1 MLGHLSSAS
10 ILGPSFILY
19 LMVRSFSWQTPSER
33 QMPGGFFFLPTL
45 WRQNRSPRCGSR
57 PASSENDGEAGVS
70 IYQNMEAQAWLLYSV
85 VSPEPSWSGSHT
97 RVCRQKTLDVTLSEL
112 GAHVRSPPGDMRRVQ
127 RERCAGLFAQGEL
140 EQPTKEALESTAEDQ
155 SPIPALPHCT

>member
-1 MLGHLSSAS
+1 MLGRLSSAS
-10 ILGPSFILY
+10 ILGPSFTLY

-70 IYQNMEAQAWLLYSV
+70 IHQNTKAQAWLLYSV
-85 VSPEPSWSGSHT
+85 VSPEPSWSGRPHSGLQTENAGRDLVRAGRT
-97 RVCRQKTLDVTLSEL
+97 RPLTPRGHETGAEGAVRWTVCS
-112 GAHVRSPPGDMRRVQ
+112 RR
-127 RERCAGLFAQGEL
+127 
-140 EQPTKEALESTAEDQ
+140 T
-155 SPIPALPHCT
+155 

>member
-1 MLGHLSSAS
+1 MGAALPVQKMMEKLESQFIRTWRLKPGFCTQSCHLS
-10 ILGPSFILY
+10 L
-19 LMVRSFSWQTPSER
+19 
-33 QMPGGFFFLPTL
+33 PG
-45 WRQNRSPRCGSR
+45 
-57 PASSENDGEAGVS
+57 AED
-70 IYQNMEAQAWLLYSV
+70 
-85 VSPEPSWSGSHT
+85 HT

-127 RERCAGLFAQGEL
+127 REQCAGLFAQGEL